1 MSLAIVRSAALLGVD
16 GFPVTVEVHVGQG
29 LPGFTVVGLP
39 DASCREARDR
49 VRAAVL
55 ANELT
60 WPDRR
65 ITVNLAP
72 SGLRKVGAGLD
83 LAIAVAVLA
92 ADDPTRGASRLEGL
106 EGLAFLAELGLDGA
120 LRTVPGTLPMV
131 RALSS
136 AGVVVVAPDAAR
148 EARLVGGPEVRPVA
162 SLLDLVRALRG
173 QAPWPDPEEPPPPP
187 PPPPPLDLADVRGQR
202 IARFG
207 LEVAAAGGHH
217 LLMVGPPGAGKTML
231 ARRLPG
237 LLPPLDHETSL
248 EATAIHSAAGLELPP
263 GGLVD
268 RAPFR
273 APHHSASA
281 VSLVGGG
288 SVRMRP
294 GEISLASGGALF
306 LDEMGEFPASVL
318 DQLRQPLEEG
328 VIRVCRAEARATMPA
343 RFLLVAAMNPCP
355 CGAPDGPASC
365 RCTDAA
371 RLRYARRVSGPV
383 LDRFDLRLTLDRVDH
398 DEVLSATPG
407 ECTTVVAE
415 RVARVRNRAAGRGV
429 RCNAE
434 LTRPQLDLEA
444 PLSDEAGR
452 LLDHTLRVG
461 RLSARG
467 LGRVRCVA
475 RTLADLADLGP
486 VIDAETVSMA
496 VELRVDPALTQLR
509 MAG

>member
-1 MSLAIVRSAALLGVD
+1 MPLAIVRSAALQGVD
-16 GFPVTVEVHVGQG
+16 GFPVTVEVHVGRG

-49 VRAAVL
+49 VRAAIL
-55 ANELT
+55 ANDLT

-92 ADDPTRGASRLEGL
+92 ADDPRDGAPRLEGL
-106 EGLAFLAELGLDGA
+106 DGIAFLAELGLDGA

-136 AGVVVVAPDAAR
+136 DVVVVAPDAAR

-162 SLLDLVRALRG
+162 SLPELVRALRG
-173 QAPWPDPEEPPPPP
+173 EGPWPDPDEPPPPP

-202 IARFG
+202 LARFA

-237 LLPPLDHETSL
+237 LLPPLDHDTSL
-248 EATAIHSAAGLELPP
+248 EATAVHSAAGLELPP

-288 SVRMRP
+288 SARLRP

-371 RLRYARRVSGPV
+371 RLRYARRVSGPL
-383 LDRFDLRLTLDRVDH
+383 LDRFDLRLTLDRVDP
-398 DEVLSATPG
+398 DEVLSREPG
-407 ECTTVVAE
+407 ECSAAVAE
-415 RVARVRNRAAGRGV
+415 RVAEVRARAAARGV

-434 LTRPQLDLEA
+434 LTRAQLDLEA
-444 PLSDEAGR
+444 PLSADAEH

-475 RTLADLADLGP
+475 RTLADLAGAGRTL
-486 VIDAETVSMA
+486 DAETVSTA